1 MKAQLD
7 FYSRDS
13 FIVKLLVL
21 SSTQNCTR
29 SREAAWG
36 RSHVL
41 TLWHQASIYI
51 SHLNTEHLL
60 HNVEV
65 DCNWNLIGWSLSVSC
80 NYQL

>member
-13 FIVKLLVL
+13 FIAKLLVL
-21 SSTQNCTR
+21 SSTQNCIH

-36 RSHVL
+36 RRHVL

-60 HNVEV
+60 HNVEA
-65 DCNWNLIGWSLSVSC
+65 DCNWNLITANSEGPS